1 MNIRLVPVHQI
12 KPYDNN
18 VRIHSVKQLQA
29 LCKSINRFGF
39 RQPIVI
45 DKNNVI
51 VAGHARYEAAATLG
65 YENVPCEIVDDLSE
79 DEINAYRIL
88 DNKIAEM
95 GATDVQALEIEISK
109 IPDFDFKPFNI
120 SFKPIKLPELKPEKI
135 EEEKAPKIITC
146 PRCKHEFTSDEDV

>member
-12 KPYDNN
+12 KPYENN
-18 VRIHSVKQLQA
+18 VKKHQIHQLEA
-29 LCKSINRFGF
+29 ITNSIRDFGF

-65 YENVPCEIVDDLSE
+65 LEKVPCELAGDLTE
-79 DEINAYRIL
+79 EQINAYRIL

-109 IPDFDFKPFNI
+109 LPEFDFKPFNL
-120 SFKPIKLPELKPEKI
+120 SFEPFKAPELKPEKI
-135 EEEKAPKIITC
+135 IEEVPPKVITC
-146 PRCKHEFTSDEDV
+146 PRCKHEFTSDENK